1 MPEGNDPKAEQ
12 RMLLAV
18 ASRPV
23 DTDTTFVTGAD
34 VSRFQRRSVPR
45 QTVAPGGA
53 VPSGGSTV
61 DQQSMGPVVRI
72 LRGNNKIPDL
82 IPVGGK

>member
-1 MPEGNDPKAEQ
+1 M
-12 RMLLAV
+12 MLAV

-45 QTVAPGGA
+45 PMVASGGA
-53 VPSGGSTV
+53 APSGGSAAYV
-61 DQQSMGPVVRI
+61 QSMGPVVKI
-72 LRGNNKIPDL
+72 IRGSNKTPDV

>member
-1 MPEGNDPKAEQ
+1 
-12 RMLLAV
+12 MLLAV

-45 QTVAPGGA
+45 QAIAPGAAPSAPAYSGGA
-53 VPSGGSTV
+53 VDS
-61 DQQSMGPVVRI
+61 QSYGPVVKV
-72 LRGNNKIPDL
+72 LRGSNKTPDV